1 MIMSNTNNN
10 WSTIQNIGTMDY
22 RLLSK
27 QNKELMKD
35 MDLVLEYM
43 GFNDWDEM
51 IKSIKREIK
60 IKKIL
65 NEK

>member
-1 MIMSNTNNN
+1 MSNTNNN